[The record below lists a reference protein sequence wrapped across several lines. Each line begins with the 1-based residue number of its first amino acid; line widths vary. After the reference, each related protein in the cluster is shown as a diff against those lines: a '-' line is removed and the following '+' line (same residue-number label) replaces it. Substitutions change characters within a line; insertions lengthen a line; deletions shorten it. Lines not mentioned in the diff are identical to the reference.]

1 MDGNLSVEQKLHLV
15 REFVHQHVERNE
27 LTSELKM
34 LLGHD
39 LIITRNVNEARR
51 YMTNAERLTKI
62 VEKILAL
69 RK

>member
-39 LIITRNVNEARR
+39 LIITRNVNEARK
-51 YMTNAERLTKI
+51 NISFAKI
-62 VEKILAL
+62 I
-69 RK
+69 